1 MCVII
6 KYRIKFTY
14 KHLKYTFYERRYNFM
29 PKTTIGI
36 LYDFDKTL
44 CTTDMQEYSFI
55 KNLGMNSDE
64 FWGEAANI
72 TATHEVEKV
81 LAYMFVMI
89 KKCKEMGIPLTE
101 KYLKSCGENVE
112 LFKGVST
119 WFDRINA
126 YGESL
131 GVKTEHYIISSG
143 TYEIIQGTPIAKYF
157 KRIYACKYMYDE
169 KGEALW
175 PALAINYTLKTQ
187 YIYRISKGILDVTDD
202 YNLNRLQDESLR
214 RIAYR
219 NMIYIGDGMT
229 DIPCMKM
236 VKEKGGKSIAVYAS
250 GKSDAVKPLVDD
262 ERINYV
268 CVADYSPNSTLEN
281 IVKLMI
287 ENMAILEKLKMKEAA
302 QLEQYRKTR

>member
-1 MCVII
+1 MA
-6 KYRIKFTY
+6 
-14 KHLKYTFYERRYNFM
+14 
-29 PKTTIGI
+29 KTTIGI
-36 LYDFDKTL
+36 LYDFDRTL
-44 CTTDMQEYSFI
+44 CTTDMQEYDFI
-55 KNLGMNSDE
+55 KNLDMTSGA
-64 FWGEAANI
+64 FWGEAAGI
-72 TATHEVEKV
+72 TEKYGVERI

-89 KKCKEMGIPLTE
+89 KKCKEKGIPLTE
-101 KYLKSCGENVE
+101 EYLKKCGENVV
-112 LFKGVST
+112 LFDGVLS

-126 YGESL
+126 FGESL
-131 GVKTEHYIISSG
+131 GVTIEHYIISSG

-157 KRIYACKYMYDE
+157 KRIYACRYMYDE

-202 YNLNRLQDESLR
+202 YNLNREQNEKLR

-236 VKEKGGKSIAVYAS
+236 LKEKGGKSIALYPAHNKAS
-250 GKSDAVKPLVDD
+250 VAPLVED

-268 CVADYSPNSTLEN
+268 CVADYSPDSPLER

-287 ENMAILEKLKMKEAA
+287 EHMAVVDRLKDQEET
-302 QLEQYRKTR
+302 QLSQFKQTKDQ

>member
-1 MCVII
+1 MA
-6 KYRIKFTY
+6 
-14 KHLKYTFYERRYNFM
+14 
-29 PKTTIGI
+29 KTKIGI

-44 CTTDMQEYSFI
+44 CTTDMQEYDFI
-55 KNLGMNSDE
+55 KNLDMTSGE
-64 FWGEAANI
+64 FWGNAAQI
-72 TATHEVEKV
+72 TDQHGVERI

-89 KKCKEMGIPLTE
+89 KKCKEKGIPLTE
-101 KYLKSCGENVE
+101 EYLKKCGENVV
-112 LFKGVST
+112 LFDGVLS

-126 YGESL
+126 FGESL
-131 GVKTEHYIISSG
+131 GVTIEHYIISSG

-157 KRIYACKYMYDE
+157 KRIYACRYMYDE

-202 YNLNRLQDESLR
+202 YNLNREQNEKLR

-236 VKEKGGKSIAVYAS
+236 LKEKGGKSIALYPAHNKAS
-250 GKSDAVKPLVDD
+250 VAPLVED

-268 CVADYSPNSTLEN
+268 CVADYSPDSPLER

-287 ENMAILEKLKMKEAA
+287 EHMAVVDKLKDQEET
-302 QLEQYRKTR
+302 QLSQFKQTKDQ

>member
-1 MCVII
+1 MA
-6 KYRIKFTY
+6 
-14 KHLKYTFYERRYNFM
+14 
-29 PKTTIGI
+29 KTTIGI

-55 KNLGMNSDE
+55 KNLGVTSSD
-64 FWGEAANI
+64 FWGEAAGI
-72 TATHEVEKV
+72 TDEHEVEKI

-89 KKCKEMGIPLTE
+89 KKCKEKGIKLTKE
-101 KYLKSCGENVE
+101 YLKSCGENVV
-112 LFKGVST
+112 LYKGVQT
-119 WFDRINA
+119 WFDRINKF
-126 YGESL
+126 GEEM
-131 GVKTEHYIISSG
+131 GVNIEHYIISSG
-143 TYEIIQGTPIAKYF
+143 TYEIIEGTPIAKYF

-169 KGEALW
+169 NGEALW

-236 VKEKGGKSIAVYAS
+236 VKSKGGKSIALYPS
-250 GKSDAVKPLVDD
+250 GKSEHVKPLVEDD
-262 ERINYV
+262 RINYV
-268 CVADYSPNSTLEN
+268 CVADYSPRSSLEK

-287 ENMAILEKLKMKEAA
+287 ENMAIIDRLAAKEEK
-302 QLEQYRKTR
+302 QLSQYKKSSEKDSRED

>member
-1 MCVII
+1 MA
-6 KYRIKFTY
+6 
-14 KHLKYTFYERRYNFM
+14 
-29 PKTTIGI
+29 KTTIGI
-36 LYDFDKTL
+36 LYDFDRTL
-44 CTTDMQEYSFI
+44 CTTDMQEYDFI
-55 KNLGMNSDE
+55 KNLNMTSGA
-64 FWGEAANI
+64 FWGEAAGI
-72 TATHEVEKV
+72 TEKYGVERI

-89 KKCKEMGIPLTE
+89 KKCKEKGIPLTE
-101 KYLKSCGENVE
+101 EYLKKCGENVV
-112 LFKGVST
+112 LFDGVLT

-126 YGESL
+126 FGESL
-131 GVKTEHYIISSG
+131 GVTIEHYIISSG

-157 KRIYACKYMYDE
+157 KRIYACRYMYDE

-202 YNLNRLQDESLR
+202 YNLNREQNEKLR

-236 VKEKGGKSIAVYAS
+236 LKEKGGKSIALYPAHNKAS
-250 GKSDAVKPLVDD
+250 VAPLVED

-268 CVADYSPNSTLEN
+268 CVADYSPDSPLER

-287 ENMAILEKLKMKEAA
+287 EHMAVVDKLKDQEET
-302 QLEQYRKTR
+302 QLSQFKQTKDQ

>member
-1 MCVII
+1 MNGE
-6 KYRIKFTY
+6 KY
-14 KHLKYTFYERRYNFM
+14 M
-29 PKTTIGI
+29 SKTTIGI

-44 CTTDMQEYSFI
+44 CTTDMQEYDFI
-55 KNLGMNSDE
+55 KNLGMNSDD

-89 KKCKEMGIPLTE
+89 KKCKEKGIPLTE
-101 KYLKSCGENVE
+101 EYLKSCGKNVI
-112 LFKGVST
+112 LFKGVET

-126 YGESL
+126 FGESM
-131 GVKTEHYIISSG
+131 GVKIEHYIISSG

-202 YNLNRLQDESLR
+202 YNLNREQDESLR
-214 RIAYR
+214 RIAYN

-236 VKEKGGKSIAVYAS
+236 VKEKGGKSIALYPAGRS
-250 GKSDAVKPLVDD
+250 ETVKPLVDD
-262 ERINYV
+262 DRINYV
-268 CVADYSPNSTLEN
+268 CVADYSEGSALEN

-287 ENMAILEKLKMKEAA
+287 ENMAILVKLKAKEEL
-302 QLEQYRKTR
+302 QLSQYKKNEK

>member
-1 MCVII
+1 
-6 KYRIKFTY
+6 
-14 KHLKYTFYERRYNFM
+14 M

-55 KNLGMNSDE
+55 KNLGMTSNE
-64 FWGEAANI
+64 FWGAAANI
-72 TATHEVEKV
+72 TEKHEVEKI

-89 KKCKEMGIPLTE
+89 KKCKEKGIPLTE
-101 KYLKSCGENVE
+101 EYLNKCGENVV
-112 LFKGVST
+112 LFKGVET
-119 WFDRINA
+119 WFDRINE

-131 GVKTEHYIISSG
+131 GVKIEHYIISSG

-169 KGEALW
+169 NGEALW

-236 VKEKGGKSIAVYAS
+236 LKSKGGKSIALYQS
-250 GKSDAVKPLVDD
+250 GKSETVKPLVDD
-262 ERINYV
+262 DRINYV
-268 CVADYSPNSTLEN
+268 CVADYSPNSTLEK

-287 ENMAILEKLKMKEAA
+287 ENMAILEKLKSKEEQ
-302 QLEQYRKTR
+302 QLSQYRRSNEMD